1 MKKTFLLSMSCSIA
15 ILLGVA
21 CLFSEG
27 LADNKLEAT
36 ASPLPDSISISGM
49 RLFATSNSGKVYG
62 KTYSSGGAIATSS
75 EVADACSYT
84 LAFSSSDYSF
94 TILLTGT
101 NKYLVPGATAPALRT
116 ITTSPALWKIADL
129 TSNNSYSFTG
139 IQSTD
144 QYALGLGSSGI
155 KNFSLNNTWGSG
167 LTPSTSAF
175 DVIYFDYSAD
185 SFNTWIMDKT
195 SEGDVDTDS
204 CLPNAFEAKC
214 RYLLVYDKSSISEAA
229 LARYN
234 NWISHLS

>member
-1 MKKTFLLSMSCSIA
+1 MKKTILLSMSCSIA
-15 ILLGVA
+15 VLLGVA

-27 LADNKLEAT
+27 LAGNKLEAT

-49 RLFATSNSGKVYG
+49 RLFATSNAGKVYG
-62 KTYSSGGAIATSS
+62 ITYASGGAIATSS

-84 LAFSSSDYSF
+84 LEFSSSDYSF
-94 TILLTGT
+94 TMLITGT
-101 NKYLVPGATAPALRT
+101 NKYLVPGATAPALKT
-116 ITTSPALWKIADL
+116 ITTNPASWKIADL
-129 TSNNSYSFTG
+129 TSNNNYSFTG
-139 IQSTD
+139 IQNTESN
-144 QYALGLGSSGI
+144 ALGLGSSGI
-155 KNFSLNNTWGSG
+155 KNYSVHNTWGSG

-175 DVIYFDYSAD
+175 DVVYFDYSAD

-195 SEGDVDTDS
+195 MEGDVDTDS

-234 NWISHLS
+234 NWVSHLS

>member
-15 ILLGVA
+15 VLLGVA

-27 LADNKLEAT
+27 PNGNKLEAT

-62 KTYSSGGAIATSS
+62 TKVTSAGPMATSS
-75 EVADACSYT
+75 DVTDADSYT
-84 LAFSSSDYSF
+84 LAFSSSNYSF
-94 TILLTGT
+94 TMLSAGSG
-101 NKYLVPGATAPALRT
+101 KYLATASGTDVKAV
-116 ITTSPALWKIADL
+116 TSSPTSWNIASL
-129 TSNNSYSFTG
+129 TSNNNYSFAG
-139 IQSTD
+139 IQGTD
-144 QYALGLGSSGI
+144 LYALGLGPKGI
-155 KNFSLNNTWGSG
+155 KNYSLNNTWGSG

-175 DVIYFDYSAD
+175 DVVYFDYSAD

-195 SEGDVDTDS
+195 TEGDVDTDS

-214 RYLLVYDKSSISEAA
+214 RYLLVYDKSSISESA

-234 NWISHLS
+234 NWVGHLS

>member
-15 ILLGVA
+15 VLLGVA

-27 LADNKLEAT
+27 PNGNKLEAT
-36 ASPLPDSISISGM
+36 ASPLPDSVSISGM
-49 RLFATSNSGKVYG
+49 RLFATSDAGKVYG
-62 KTYSSGGAIATSS
+62 ITYANGGAIATST
-75 EVADACSYT
+75 EITDACSYT
-84 LAFSSSDYSF
+84 LVFSSSDYSF
-94 TILLTGT
+94 TMLLAGT
-101 NKYLVPGATAPALRT
+101 NKYLVPGATVPALKT
-116 ITTSPALWKIADL
+116 ITANPASWKIADL
-129 TSNNSYSFTG
+129 TSNNNYSFTG

-167 LTPSTSAF
+167 LTPSKTAF
-175 DVIYFDYSAD
+175 DVVYFDYGAD

-195 SEGDVDTDS
+195 TEGDVDTDS

-234 NWISHLS
+234 NWVGHLS